1 MKRDRAK
8 VLAWL
13 PGAVLVAVSTLTPL
27 AAGDSWTQWGGPD
40 RDFTVDATGLAS
52 TWPADGPRRLWD
64 REFGEGYSSL
74 LFEDGRLYTM
84 ARHGDDEVVVS
95 LDAETG
101 RMLWKRGYAAP
112 YHESQT
118 QQFGGGPNATPL
130 IVGDRLVT
138 IGFTSVLHCLDKRDG
153 SVLWSHDL
161 VAKFGGRP
169 LQFGYSSSP
178 LVHDG
183 KIVVLVGGK
192 KHAALGFD
200 PEDGSVVWR
209 AAPLDISYGTPLVI
223 DVEGQHQLVF
233 MTPTEVVGVALDSG
247 SVAWRHPHEN
257 QYQTNCAGPWW
268 GEDDLL
274 FVSSQGEAG
283 SRTLKL
289 TRRDGKTTVEEIA
302 RDKEMKVFHNS
313 LVRVGDWVYAGSHDA
328 IAAHNIRKGT
338 TAWKEEGFTEAN
350 VLLADGKAILLDE
363 EGRLALATLTP
374 EALVVHSSVQLL
386 DKPAW
391 TPPTLVG
398 THLYLRDKH
407 RLLALDLAAPPAA
420 EPVAP

>member
-1 MKRDRAK
+1 MKRVRINIVARFQ
-8 VLAWL
+8 
-13 PGAVLVAVSTLTPL
+13 GAVLAAVFALTPL
-27 AAGDSWTQWGGPD
+27 MAGGSWTQWGGPH
-40 RDFTVDATGLAS
+40 RDFTLDATGLAS
-52 TWPADGPRRLWD
+52 SWPEEGPPRLWE

-74 LFEDGRLYTM
+74 LLEEGRLYTM
-84 ARHGDDEVVVS
+84 ARHGDDEVVLS

-101 RMLWKRGYAAP
+101 RTLWKRSYAAP

-138 IGFTSVLHCLDKRDG
+138 IGFSSVLHCLDKRDG

-161 VAKFGGRP
+161 IEKFDGQP

-200 PEDGSVVWR
+200 PEDGSVVWKSE
-209 AAPLDISYGTPLVI
+209 PLDISYGTPLVI
-223 DVEGQHQLVF
+223 DVDGQHQLVF
-233 MTPTEVVGVALDSG
+233 MTPTEVVGLGLDTAG
-247 SVAWRHPHEN
+247 VAWRHPHEN

-268 GEDDLL
+268 GEDNLL

-289 TRRDGKTTVEEIA
+289 TRRDGKTTVEEVA

-313 LVRVGDWVYAGSHDA
+313 LVRLGDWVYAGSHDS
-328 IAAHNIRKGT
+328 IAAHNIRKGET
-338 TAWKEEGFTEAN
+338 VWKKEGFTEAN

-398 THLYLRDKH
+398 TRLYLRDKR
-407 RLLALDLAAPPAA
+407 RLMALDLAAPAAA
-420 EPVAP
+420 EPAAP

>member
-1 MKRDRAK
+1 MKRDRII
-8 VLAWL
+8 
-13 PGAVLVAVSTLTPL
+13 AVARLQSAVVIAFFALTPL
-27 AAGDSWTQWGGPD
+27 PAGGSWTQWGGPD

-52 TWPADGPRRLWD
+52 SWPEEGPRRLWE

-84 ARHGDDEVVVS
+84 ARHGDDEVVLA

-101 RMLWKRGYAAP
+101 RTLWKRSYAAP

-161 VAKFGGRP
+161 IEKFDGQT
-169 LQFGYSSSP
+169 LEFGYSSSP

-183 KIVVLVGGK
+183 RIVVLLGGR

-200 PEDGSVVWR
+200 PENGSVVWK
-209 AAPLDISYGTPLVI
+209 AAPLDISYGSSLVI
-223 DVEGQHQLVF
+223 DVDGQDQLVF
-233 MTPTEVVGVALDSG
+233 MTPTEVVGIGLDSG
-247 SVAWRHPHEN
+247 SVAWRYPHEN
-257 QYQTNCAGPWW
+257 QYETNCAGPWW

-289 TRRDGKTTVEEIA
+289 TGREGITTVQEVA

-313 LVRVGDWVYAGSHDA
+313 LVRLGDWVYAGSHDSL
-328 IAAHNIRKGT
+328 AAYNIRKGE
-338 TAWKEEGFTEAN
+338 TAWKEKGFTEAN

-374 EALVVHSSVQLL
+374 EALVLHSSVQLL

-398 THLYLRDKH
+398 TRLYLRDKH
-407 RLLALDLAAPPAA
+407 RLLALDLAAPVAG
-420 EPVAP
+420 EPLAP

>member
-1 MKRDRAK
+1 MKRDRII
-8 VLAWL
+8 
-13 PGAVLVAVSTLTPL
+13 AVTRLQSVVVIAVFALTPL
-27 AAGDSWTQWGGPD
+27 PAGGSWTQWGGPD

-52 TWPADGPRRLWD
+52 TWPEEGPRRLWS

-84 ARHGDDEVVVS
+84 ARDGDSEIVVS

-101 RMLWKRGYAAP
+101 RTLWKRSYAAP
-112 YHESQT
+112 YHASQT

-161 VAKFGGRP
+161 IEKFGGQT
-169 LQFGYSSSP
+169 LEFGYSSSP

-183 KIVVLVGGK
+183 RIVVLVGGK
-192 KHAALGFD
+192 KHAAVGFD
-200 PEDGSVVWR
+200 PESGSVVWK
-209 AAPLDISYGTPLVI
+209 AAPLDISYGTPRVI
-223 DVEGQHQLVF
+223 DVDGQDQLVF
-233 MTPTEVVGVALDSG
+233 MTPTEVVGIGLDSG
-247 SVAWRHPHEN
+247 NVAWRHPHEN
-257 QYQTNCAGPWW
+257 QYETNCAGPWW
-268 GEDDLL
+268 GDDNLL

-289 TRRDGKTTVEEIA
+289 THREGTTTVQEVA
-302 RDKEMKVFHNS
+302 RNKEMRIFHNTA
-313 LVRVGDWVYAGSHDA
+313 VRLGDWVYAGSHDSLVA
-328 IAAHNIRKGT
+328 YNIRKGE

-374 EALVVHSSVQLL
+374 EALVLHSSVQLL

-398 THLYLRDKH
+398 TRLYLRDKH
-407 RLLALDLAAPPAA
+407 RLLALDLAAPAA
-420 EPVAP
+420 GEPLAP